1 MFSLVVD
8 AASRCGSAVILVML
22 NERNQSGIYDAGD
35 GRGGRKR
42 NQQALNGSFSAV
54 LKPILQVN

>member
-1 MFSLVVD
+1 MFQMFSLVVD

-35 GRGGRKR
+35 GGGGGGLGKGISK
-42 NQQALNGSFSAV
+42 L
-54 LKPILQVN
+54 